1 MNVRPPRRTPT
12 VPLTTP
18 TFSSPSHAAFYRKI
32 AYTFF
37 GITAV
42 VLLGVVWLSS
52 AKAEITIRAKRTAVR
67 GENVVEIVSQ
77 PGGGSQIAGKVLTL
91 PMRKTWEFTVAGVAE
106 SAPAPAP
113 SSGTTS
119 TGATTSSSVPVVTPS
134 SSTAVAATTTSPTAT
149 AYARGQVTIVNTYSK
164 AQTLVEKTRLLTQD
178 GKLYRLSS
186 RVVIPSGG
194 RASVQV
200 VADQPGEAFAIGPT
214 KFTIPGLWID
224 LQPLIYAESSE
235 AFTLATTGA
244 AVKPAPAPTPTPNP
258 VPAPTPR
265 NGTGGERK
273 IVTQQNLDLAYD
285 ELTNRVVEEAKKL
298 LLANMDD
305 ARFTGAAYFVNTTG
319 KSASVRAGQVAE
331 NFTAQVDVEVVGVFY
346 SSDDMQQLVRARL
359 REKLPEGQEFL
370 PFTEQ
375 DFIYVPESV
384 DKEGGRARLRVI
396 SNAEYRLMSTNP
408 ALQPSALAGK
418 PRDEVESQ
426 LRSLEGVESAEVRL
440 RPGWLGKLP
449 RLSDHIQIELK

>member
-1 MNVRPPRRTPT
+1 
-12 VPLTTP
+12 
-18 TFSSPSHAAFYRKI
+18 
-32 AYTFF
+32 
-37 GITAV
+37 
-42 VLLGVVWLSS
+42 
-52 AKAEITIRAKRTAVR
+52 
-67 GENVVEIVSQ
+67 
-77 PGGGSQIAGKVLTL
+77 
-91 PMRKTWEFTVAGVAE
+91 
-106 SAPAPAP
+106 
-113 SSGTTS
+113 
-119 TGATTSSSVPVVTPS
+119 
-134 SSTAVAATTTSPTAT
+134 
-149 AYARGQVTIVNTYSK
+149 
-164 AQTLVEKTRLLTQD
+164 
-178 GKLYRLSS
+178 
-186 RVVIPSGG
+186 
-194 RASVQV
+194 
-200 VADQPGEAFAIGPT
+200 
-214 KFTIPGLWID
+214 
-224 LQPLIYAESSE
+224 
-235 AFTLATTGA
+235 
-244 AVKPAPAPTPTPNP
+244 
-258 VPAPTPR
+258 
-265 NGTGGERK
+265 
-273 IVTQQNLDLAYD
+273 
-285 ELTNRVVEEAKKL
+285 VVEEAKKL